1 MFWPEDPCP
10 LLLGQTHHHSDEIGC
25 IQGGMT
31 VDSHSPSLP
40 TTTILELEEDEKDS
54 VGGVSGSEERLS
66 LRAQAKVE
74 GSS

>member
-1 MFWPEDPCP
+1 
-10 LLLGQTHHHSDEIGC
+10 
-25 IQGGMT
+25 MT
-31 VDSHSPSLP
+31 VDRHSPSLP